1 MFIRVMFIVT
11 VFHVTLL
18 PILFI
23 PLGIML
29 TVMLIL
35 IFVTLNRGDHA
46 ELTEK
51 KQKNADLQSPF
62 QIGPA
67 LKFAAFIVAV
77 KFLAGWALVYQDVW

>member
-1 MFIRVMFIVT
+1 
-11 VFHVTLL
+11 
-18 PILFI
+18 
-23 PLGIML
+23 
-29 TVMLIL
+29 MLIL